1 MSKLTYKIEDRVIA
15 KVLGIQNFTT
25 DEAAVLELVKNAY
38 DAGATKV
45 DLSFSKSSLVVKDN
59 GKGMSLDDIKNL
71 WMHVGKSDKGYSEVD
86 QNNENRILSGSKGI
100 GRFALA
106 RLGSCVKLYSKK
118 KSFETVKW
126 ETNWDESYVEIEEN
140 MIDRSN
146 GTEIHIY
153 DLRSAWG
160 KRRLEQL
167 KEFLERTY
175 NDNKMSI
182 RIISENYNVTL
193 SNYFPKPEV
202 GINCK
207 SYIHL
212 DIKSGVLF
220 VSVKSDEFND
230 YAQKIL
236 PDINIKNFEFKQN
249 INILLSNWDNDGRD
263 SIDEG
268 DINKLIDELG
278 DFSAEFFFNFK
289 ASKNDKAKYEYKYTV
304 TDTALSKGV
313 VLYRNAFSLS
323 SYDGNKDW
331 LNLNARARK
340 SPAAATHETGA
351 WRVRE
356 NQIAGFVCI
365 DKEENPLLQ
374 DLSNRQ
380 GLDENI
386 YYYLLVEIVSLGLK
400 EFERYRQSIIRA
412 IKKYKQASQSKS
424 VKSDN
429 IINKLLNKKCKV
441 RELSDVDEKE
451 LLLEIKDLQE
461 SLSVIIGTEKEAQAR
476 YEYDVR
482 LLNVLATIGM
492 KVATSAHEINNDRNH
507 YISSYDN
514 IEHAL
519 KEYDM
524 WDILQSPEYTRIS
537 IKNIPKIIE
546 KGRNSMNRIVR
557 VIDTILQKSE
567 VQRFIPKSV
576 NLKTLIEEITQQ
588 WKSDYNRIK
597 FDLQIPD
604 GIILNLS
611 DDVLW
616 TIFDNLILNSIQQNP
631 RNIIIT
637 IGVTIEEN
645 IIRFIYN
652 DNGKGLSEKY
662 LERPRLILEPHES
675 TRTGGHGLGMWIVYN
690 TILSLRGEID
700 SIDGYNGFNI
710 IFYIKEMNSI
720 EY

>member
-1 MSKLTYKIEDRVIA
+1 MSKLTYKIEDHVIA

-45 DLSFSKSSLVVKDN
+45 DLSFFESSLVVKDD
-59 GKGMSLDDIKNL
+59 GKGMSLEDIKNL

-106 RLGSCVKLYSKK
+106 RLGSRVKLYSKK

-126 ETNWDESYVEIEEN
+126 ETDWDESYVEIEEN
-140 MIDRSN
+140 KTDWSN

-153 DLRSAWG
+153 DLRSVWR

-167 KEFLERTY
+167 KIFLERTY
-175 NDNKMSI
+175 NDSKMSI

-212 DIKSGVLF
+212 DIKSGELF
-220 VSVKSDEFND
+220 VKVKSDEFND
-230 YAQKIL
+230 YTQEFL
-236 PDINIKNFEFKQN
+236 PNINIKKFEFKQN
-249 INILLSNWDNDGRD
+249 INALLSNWDNDGRD

-304 TDTALSKGV
+304 TDTVLSKGI

-386 YYYLLVEIVSLGLK
+386 YYYLLVEIISLGLK

-412 IKKYKQASQSKS
+412 IKKYKQASQSKD
-424 VKSDN
+424 VKSDD

-524 WDILQSPEYTRIS
+524 WDILQLPEYTRIS

-546 KGRNSMNRIVR
+546 KGRNSMKRIVR

-576 NLKTLIEEITQQ
+576 NLKILIEEITKQ
-588 WKSDYNRIK
+588 WKVDYNRIK
-597 FDLQIPD
+597 FDLQIPE